1 MWGCFISYHSA
12 TVGGDALAGSV
23 GQGKVFFGGGF
34 TAAARDQ
41 GLRVACVRGVLRQ
54 QVPAETKERERE
66 EDEHDRIIEN
76 MVVVV
81 VLKKNDEK

>member
-1 MWGCFISYHSA
+1 M
-12 TVGGDALAGSV
+12 AGRV

-34 TAAARDQ
+34 TAATRDQ
-41 GLRVACVRGVLRQ
+41 GLRVACARGVLRQ

-66 EDEHDRIIEN
+66 DEHDRIIEN

-81 VLKKNDEK
+81 VLKR